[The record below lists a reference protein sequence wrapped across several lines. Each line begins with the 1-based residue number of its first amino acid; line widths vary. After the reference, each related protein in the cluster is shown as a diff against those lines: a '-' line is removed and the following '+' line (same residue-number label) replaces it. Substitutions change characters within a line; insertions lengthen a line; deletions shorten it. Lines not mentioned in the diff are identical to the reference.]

1 MVRVPHGTL
10 INESMQAVTAPP
22 RDRLLAAAVDY
33 VLAHGFSNLSLRELA
48 AAIGTSHRMLI
59 YHFGSKEGLL
69 VAVIRSVEAAQ
80 REFFAQVMLTQP
92 DLPPGDGIRLMWRH
106 FTDPQLAPHERL
118 FFEIYAQALQG
129 RSGTTG
135 LLDDVVD
142 AWIEPVA
149 AFAIARGLPAEAARA
164 DARLGVAVIRGLLL
178 DLLATGN
185 LRAVNAALERYIA
198 QYESL
203 LSSAEQPG

>member
-1 MVRVPHGTL
+1 
-10 INESMQAVTAPP
+10 MQAPAAPP
-22 RDRLLAAAVDY
+22 RDRLLAAAVNY
-33 VLAHGFSNLSLRELA
+33 VVANGFSNLSLRELA

-80 REFFAQVMLTQP
+80 REFFAQLLLTQP
-92 DLPPGDGIRLMWRH
+92 ELPPGDGIRLMWRH
-106 FTDPQLAPHERL
+106 FTDPQFAPHERL

-129 RSGTTG
+129 RPGTPG

-149 AFAIARGLPAEAARA
+149 AYAVERGVPAQAARA

-185 LRAVNAALERYIA
+185 RSAVDAALERYIA
-198 QYESL
+198 QDESL
-203 LSSAEQPG
+203 HASAQRPS

>member
-1 MVRVPHGTL
+1 
-10 INESMQAVTAPP
+10 MQALAAPP
-22 RDRLLAAAVDY
+22 RDRLLAAAVEY
-33 VLAHGFSNLSLRELA
+33 VVANGFTNLSLRELA

-80 REFFAQVMLTQP
+80 REFFAQLLLTQP
-92 DLPPGDGIRLMWRH
+92 ALSPGNGIRLMWRH

-118 FFEIYAQALQG
+118 FFEIYAQALQC
-129 RSGTTG
+129 RPGTTG

-149 AFAIARGLPAEAARA
+149 AYAVERGVPAEAARA
-164 DARLGVAVIRGLLL
+164 DARLGVAVMRGLLL

-185 LRAVNAALERYIA
+185 RCAVNAALERYIA
-198 QYESL
+198 QYEL
-203 LSSAEQPG
+203 LVTCAERPA